1 MKFVSSHYEKLIL
14 GIIFLIFILVASLNY
29 FTSPVQNTEQS
40 FLKFASFAVDSFGEE
55 ETLEMLKDSQLV
67 PGNTIKLHNLNEPK
81 ENGEIFEVKKVIFS
95 RKSKV
100 TIILKNSITLKGR
113 LLNPSSTILSKGWE
127 KIRSPIALETD
138 EGTKTLSYKDIQFI
152 RGNQKIVLDRP
163 LGNIT
168 PSDYLISVYQS
179 KASFISDSN
188 RTEKSRWINS
198 TKDENSSIYDLF
210 TPPII
215 YLVNGELTTS
225 LPETPKETAKVE
237 DFGLRLINF
246 DKEEYRLKLSS
257 WIGNTPYF
265 EDLHK
270 KVSEN
275 SSNNVKNRLEL
286 KIPYK
291 ENESY
296 RPGLPSFVKT
306 TLEDENKFLMIEY
319 FTVQQ
324 IKDPK
329 TGGVKPVGRA
339 LVKDFRNNGKSFE
352 VNSLMKKVYSGNF
365 QIILKF
371 NIDGVPSEEFH
382 IAEVDIGKVYTFGN
396 RNYKILSIDTENKN
410 VEVEK
415 KISGATNSITEIL
428 LLEN

>member
-14 GIIFLIFILVASLNY
+14 GITSLILILDACLSY
-29 FTSPVQNTEQS
+29 FSSPVQEKKES
-40 FLKFASFAVDSFGEE
+40 FLNFASFAVDSFGGEE
-55 ETLEMLKDSQLV
+55 VLEMLKDSQLL
-67 PGNTIKLHNLNEPK
+67 PGNIVKLYRSDEENE
-81 ENGEIFEVKKVIFS
+81 NIEIFEVKKVIFS
-95 RKSKV
+95 KKSKV
-100 TIILKNSITLKGR
+100 SITLRNSKILNGR

-127 KIRSPIALETD
+127 KTRSPIALETD
-138 EGTKTLSYKDIQFI
+138 EGTKTLSYKDIELI
-152 RGNQKIVLDRP
+152 RGTQKIVLDRP
-163 LGNIT
+163 LGDIT
-168 PSDYLISVYQS
+168 PSHYSISVYQS
-179 KASFISDSN
+179 KSSFISDLN
-188 RTEKSRWINS
+188 RTEKTRWINS

-225 LPETPKETAKVE
+225 LPEAPKEIAKVE
-237 DFGLRLINF
+237 DFGLSLINF

-265 EDLHK
+265 EDLQK
-270 KVSEN
+270 KVSV
-275 SSNNVKNRLEL
+275 SSLNNVKNRLEL

-339 LVKDFRNNGKSFE
+339 LVKDFRNNGKTFE

-365 QIILKF
+365 TIILKF
-371 NIDGVPSEEFH
+371 NVDGVPSNEFQ
-382 IAEVDIGKVYTFGN
+382 ITEGDIGKVYTFEN
-396 RNYKILSIDTENKN
+396 RNYKILSIDIENKK

-415 KISGATNSITEIL
+415 MISGTTSSSIQIL
-428 LLEN
+428 RL

>member
-14 GIIFLIFILVASLNY
+14 GITSLILILVACLNY
-29 FTSPVQNTEQS
+29 FSSPVQDKKES
-40 FLKFASFAVDSFGEE
+40 FLNFASFAVDSFGGEE
-55 ETLEMLKDSQLV
+55 VLEMSKDSQLL
-67 PGNTIKLHNLNEPK
+67 PGNIVKLYNSDI
-81 ENGEIFEVKKVIFS
+81 ENKNIEIFEVKKVIFS
-95 RKSKV
+95 KKSKV
-100 TIILKNSITLKGR
+100 SITLRNSEILNGR

-138 EGTKTLSYKDIQFI
+138 EGTKTLSYKDIELI
-152 RGNQKIVLDRP
+152 RGTQKIVLDRP

-168 PSDYLISVYQS
+168 PSNYLISVYQS
-179 KASFISDSN
+179 KSSYISDLN
-188 RTEKSRWINS
+188 RTEKTRWINS

-225 LPETPKETAKVE
+225 LPEAPKEIEKVE
-237 DFGLRLINF
+237 DFGLSLINF
-246 DKEEYRLKLSS
+246 DKEEYRLKLAS

-265 EDLHK
+265 EDLQK
-270 KVSEN
+270 KVSD
-275 SSNNVKNRLEL
+275 SSLNNVKNRLEL
-286 KIPYK
+286 KVPYK

-306 TLEDENKFLMIEY
+306 TLEDEKKFLMIEY

-365 QIILKF
+365 KIILKF
-371 NIDGVPSEEFH
+371 NVDGVPSNEFQ
-382 IAEVDIGKVYTFGN
+382 ITEGDIGKVYTFEN
-396 RNYKILSIDTENKN
+396 RNYKILSIDIENKN

-415 KISGATNSITEIL
+415 MISGATSSTTQMLHLQN
-428 LLEN
+428 

>member
-14 GIIFLIFILVASLNY
+14 GITSLILILVACLSY
-29 FTSPVQNTEQS
+29 FSSPVQEKKES
-40 FLKFASFAVDSFGEE
+40 FLNFASFAVDSFGGDEV
-55 ETLEMLKDSQLV
+55 LEMLKDSQLL
-67 PGNTIKLHNLNEPK
+67 PGNIVKLYRSDEENE
-81 ENGEIFEVKKVIFS
+81 NIEIFEVKKVIFS
-95 RKSKV
+95 KKSKV
-100 TIILKNSITLKGR
+100 SITLRNSKILNGR

-127 KIRSPIALETD
+127 KTRSPIALETD
-138 EGTKTLSYKDIQFI
+138 EGTKTLSYKDIELI
-152 RGNQKIVLDRP
+152 RGTQKIVLDRP
-163 LGNIT
+163 LGDIT
-168 PSDYLISVYQS
+168 PSHYSISVYQS
-179 KASFISDSN
+179 KSSFISDLN
-188 RTEKSRWINS
+188 RTEKTRWINS

-225 LPETPKETAKVE
+225 LPEAPKEIAKVE
-237 DFGLRLINF
+237 DFGLSLINF

-265 EDLHK
+265 EDLQK
-270 KVSEN
+270 KVSV
-275 SSNNVKNRLEL
+275 SSLNNVKNRLEL

-324 IKDPK
+324 IKDSK

-339 LVKDFRNNGKSFE
+339 LVKDFRNNGKTFE

-365 QIILKF
+365 TIILKF
-371 NIDGVPSEEFH
+371 NVDGVPSNEFQ
-382 IAEVDIGKVYTFGN
+382 ITEGDIGKVYTFEN
-396 RNYKILSIDTENKN
+396 RNYKILSIDIENKN

-415 KISGATNSITEIL
+415 MISGTTSSSIQIL
-428 LLEN
+428 RL

>member
-14 GIIFLIFILVASLNY
+14 GITSLILILVACLSY
-29 FTSPVQNTEQS
+29 FSSPVQEKKEI
-40 FLKFASFAVDSFGEE
+40 FLNFASFAVDSFGGEE
-55 ETLEMLKDSQLV
+55 VLEMLKDSQLL
-67 PGNTIKLHNLNEPK
+67 PGNIVKLYRSDEENE
-81 ENGEIFEVKKVIFS
+81 NIEIFEVKKVIFS
-95 RKSKV
+95 KKSKV
-100 TIILKNSITLKGR
+100 SITLRNSKILNGR

-127 KIRSPIALETD
+127 KTRSPIALETD
-138 EGTKTLSYKDIQFI
+138 EGTKTLSYKDIELI
-152 RGNQKIVLDRP
+152 RGTQKIVLDRP
-163 LGNIT
+163 LGDIT
-168 PSDYLISVYQS
+168 PSHYSISVYQS
-179 KASFISDSN
+179 KSSFISDLN
-188 RTEKSRWINS
+188 RTEKTRWINS

-225 LPETPKETAKVE
+225 LPEAPKEIAKVE
-237 DFGLRLINF
+237 DFGLSLINF

-265 EDLHK
+265 EDLQK
-270 KVSEN
+270 KVSV
-275 SSNNVKNRLEL
+275 SSLNNVKNRLEL

-339 LVKDFRNNGKSFE
+339 LVKDFRNNGKTFE

-365 QIILKF
+365 TIILKF
-371 NIDGVPSEEFH
+371 NVDGVPSNEFQ
-382 IAEVDIGKVYTFGN
+382 ITEGDIGKVYTFEN
-396 RNYKILSIDTENKN
+396 RNYKILSIDIENKN

-415 KISGATNSITEIL
+415 MISGTTSSSIQIL
-428 LLEN
+428 RL

>member
-1 MKFVSSHYEKLIL
+1 
-14 GIIFLIFILVASLNY
+14 LN
-29 FTSPVQNTEQS
+29 
-40 FLKFASFAVDSFGEE
+40 FASFAVDSFGGEE
-55 ETLEMLKDSQLV
+55 VLEMSKDSQLL
-67 PGNTIKLHNLNEPK
+67 PGNIVKLYNSDI
-81 ENGEIFEVKKVIFS
+81 ENKNIEIFEVKKVIFS
-95 RKSKV
+95 KKSKV
-100 TIILKNSITLKGR
+100 SITLRNSEILNGR

-138 EGTKTLSYKDIQFI
+138 EGTKTLSYKDIELI
-152 RGNQKIVLDRP
+152 RGTQKIVLDRP

-168 PSDYLISVYQS
+168 PSNYLISVYQS
-179 KASFISDSN
+179 KSSYISDLN
-188 RTEKSRWINS
+188 RTEKTRWINS

-225 LPETPKETAKVE
+225 LPEAPKEIEKVE
-237 DFGLRLINF
+237 DFGLSLINF
-246 DKEEYRLKLSS
+246 DKEEYRLKLAS

-265 EDLHK
+265 EDLQK
-270 KVSEN
+270 KVSD
-275 SSNNVKNRLEL
+275 SSLSNVKNRLEL
-286 KIPYK
+286 KVPYK

-306 TLEDENKFLMIEY
+306 TLEDEKKFLMIEY

-365 QIILKF
+365 KIILKF
-371 NIDGVPSEEFH
+371 NVDGVPSNEFQ
-382 IAEVDIGKVYTFGN
+382 ITEGDIGKVYTFEN
-396 RNYKILSIDTENKN
+396 RNYKILSIDIENKN

-415 KISGATNSITEIL
+415 MISGATSSTTQMLHLQN
-428 LLEN
+428 